1 MESKA
6 SACGWSNSP
15 GPVPSLPNS
24 KGRLYVGDRN
34 NNRVQVFDQ
43 EGKFLSEMRQFSR
56 PSGIFIDKKDN
67 LYVADSESGVVS
79 RNHNG
84 WKRGLR
90 FGSLKDGKVI
100 GFIPDPNENPP
111 NTSAAEGVAVDAAG
125 NIYGAEV
132 GPQRVMR
139 YEKKK

>member
-1 MESKA
+1 M
-6 SACGWSNSP
+6 
-15 GPVPSLPNS
+15 
-24 KGRLYVGDRN
+24 
-34 NNRVQVFDQ
+34 
-43 EGKFLSEMRQFSR
+43 
-56 PSGIFIDKKDN
+56 
-67 LYVADSESGVVS
+67 S
-79 RNHNG
+79 RNERAWFLVRARRSRGLNASISARLSPANRSLAAHYG

-111 NTSAAEGVAVDAAG
+111 NTSAAEGVAIDAAG

-132 GPQRVMR
+132 GPRRLMR